1 MLRRDWSR
9 HENNGLSQSQDHLRL
24 LQLLQPPDCAPD
36 AGGGGGGVVPGSSGH
51 HHAAVLVVTEP
62 DSHSLKYKEITLYTY
77 PMLVQCNGIEIDNIV
92 Q

>member
-62 DSHSLKYKEITLYTY
+62 DSHSLKYNTY
-77 PMLVQCNGIEIDNIV
+77 PMLVQCNGIAIDNIV